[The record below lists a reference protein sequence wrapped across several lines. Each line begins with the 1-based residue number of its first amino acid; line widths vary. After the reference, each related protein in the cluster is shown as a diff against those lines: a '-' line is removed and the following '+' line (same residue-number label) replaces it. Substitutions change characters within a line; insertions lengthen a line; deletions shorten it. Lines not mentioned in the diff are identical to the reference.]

1 MYILCAC
8 LRVELLFVVLYNM
21 YMNMY
26 MNLMVMTIKTTK
38 KVKDTS
44 LCS

>member
-26 MNLMVMTIKTTK
+26 MNIMVMKN
-38 KVKDTS
+38 KDNKESEDAS